1 MPFIARGT
9 SYPLPKEDG
18 RTGPTGSEI
27 DTIETHFGVDY
38 YELMSVLQPLEEG
51 ATPPPTRPGY
61 SRNRAL
67 FALAWLAMHRANP
80 ALSIT
85 DIMDEYATDE
95 FDIVDAETPAT
106 KAKATEVPTPAG
118 DEETEPAATS

>member
-38 YELMSVLQPLEEG
+38 YQLMSMLAPVEEG
-51 ATPPPTRPGY
+51 ATPPPVRPGY
-61 SRNRAL
+61 TANRAL
-67 FALAWLAMHRANP
+67 FALAWLAMHRADP
-80 ALSIT
+80 SLSIA
-85 DIMDEYATDE
+85 DVMDEYATDE
-95 FDIVDAETPAT
+95 FSIVDDDIPANKG
-106 KAKATEVPTPAG
+106 KAAEVPTPAG